1 MSSTISSSP
10 GGLASTPALSI
21 VNLAA
26 RQRMLS
32 QRLILQTVLAV
43 QGRTGMAQKA
53 QQSLDTFVRSQATL
67 VDVARGLNP
76 KEGAAVKQV
85 YFGSGGVETT
95 VQAFIQDARA
105 AIELAT
111 LSSSGAAIR
120 LDRLLERTDGVLAAL
135 NLATE
140 AIDALSSARE
150 REVSGT
156 LRAIV
161 GDIQSV
167 AREAKVVSFNAQVM
181 AARAGTAGREFAVVA
196 SVLANISTE
205 IDTLAKKGVEL
216 ARAQ

>member
-1 MSSTISSSP
+1 MSSTTSSFSAGQAP
-10 GGLASTPALSI
+10 TPALSI
-21 VNLAA
+21 VNMAA

-67 VDVARGLNP
+67 VDMARGLGP
-76 KEGAAVKQV
+76 KEGAAVKQA
-85 YFGSGGVETT
+85 YFGTGGVEAT

-140 AIDALSSARE
+140 AFDALTSARE
-150 REVSGT
+150 REVGDT

-181 AARAGTAGREFAVVA
+181 AARAGAAGREFAVVA
-196 SVLANISTE
+196 TTLANISTE